1 MSTRVEYQLRDG
13 IAEIRMDDGKVNA
26 LSLEMFGEL
35 GAAFDRA
42 KSDRAAVVLSGREG
56 VFSAGFD
63 LRVLRAGGVDASAMV
78 RTGFE
83 LAERILAFPSPVVIA
98 CTGHAIAMGAFLL
111 CSGDYRVGAQGPYKV
126 VANEVA
132 IGLTFPRVGIEIL
145 RQRLTPAAF
154 NRAAML
160 AETFAPDDAVAV
172 GFLDR
177 VVAPADVRAAAH
189 SAAAQ
194 FATLDLGAHA
204 RTKAVAREGVLA
216 AMQESIDTEYAGP
229 WSRS

>member
-1 MSTRVEYQLRDG
+1 
-13 IAEIRMDDGKVNA
+13 
-26 LSLEMFGEL
+26 
-35 GAAFDRA
+35 
-42 KSDRAAVVLSGREG
+42 
-56 VFSAGFD
+56 
-63 LRVLRAGGVDASAMV
+63 
-78 RTGFE
+78 
-83 LAERILAFPSPVVIA
+83 
-98 CTGHAIAMGAFLL
+98 LL
-111 CSGDYRVGAQGPYKV
+111 SGDYRVGAQGPYKL

-160 AETFAPDDAVAV
+160 SETFSPEDAVGA

-177 VVAPADVRAAAH
+177 VVAPGEVRAAAR

-194 FATLDLGAHA
+194 FATLDLGSHA

-216 AMQESIDTEYAGP
+216 TMQQSIEAEYAGP
-229 WSRS
+229 WSRA